1 MANYT
6 EDLILETLSSMLD
19 RMPFDKIT
27 VTALIK
33 ECNIS
38 RNTFYYH
45 YEDIYA
51 LLDVAL
57 TQWLGNYLKSHAND
71 QWQEKLKSLLNFC
84 RENKKKIY
92 HIFNSLSRD
101 QLAHY
106 VFDQTDHSIFK
117 YIQDYA
123 RSHHGDPERAEVV
136 GEIISYSLYGYFMR
150 FLWNDMEDD
159 IDKSIDSL
167 AMVFDEL
174 LESLTGGDH
183 SKSNE
188 L

>member
-6 EDLILETLSSMLD
+6 EELILETFSDMLD

-51 LLDVAL
+51 LLDESL
-57 TQWLGNYLKSHAND
+57 INWLGTQLDSYSKDSWQEILKSM
-71 QWQEKLKSLLNFC
+71 LYFC
-84 RENKKKIY
+84 KDNQRKIY

-106 VFDQTDHSIFK
+106 VFDQTDHSIATH
-117 YIQDYA
+117 IQNYVN
-123 RSHHGDPERAEVV
+123 SQKCDPKRAETV
-136 GEIISYSLYGYFMR
+136 GEIISYSVYGYFMR
-150 FLWNDMEDD
+150 FLWNNMEDD
-159 IDKSIDSL
+159 IEESVNNLTS
-167 AMVFDEL
+167 VFNEL
-174 LESLTGGDH
+174 LENLKNKD
-183 SKSNE
+183 N
-188 L
+188 